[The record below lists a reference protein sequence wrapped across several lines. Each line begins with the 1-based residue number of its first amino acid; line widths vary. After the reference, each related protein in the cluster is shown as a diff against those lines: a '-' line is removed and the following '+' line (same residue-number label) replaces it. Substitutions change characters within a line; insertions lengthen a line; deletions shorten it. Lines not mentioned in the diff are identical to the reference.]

1 MPTTSPGIFGT
12 VAKRDHLSLFED
24 DTPNYEEVVDFLEF
38 KKEDVS
44 KAAGVSLGSVRY
56 DEKIPAQLRER
67 MREWANLLN
76 LVAEHFQ
83 GDGTKT
89 TLWFTMPNPLLGNI
103 PPRDMI
109 RFGRYKKLL
118 KFIVN
123 ALAENKG
130 SSRGT

>member
-1 MPTTSPGIFGT
+1 MGVMMPTTSPDIFGT
-12 VAKRDHLSLFED
+12 VARRDHLSLFED

-44 KAAGVSLGSVRY
+44 KAAGVSLSSVRY
-56 DEKIPAQLRER
+56 DEKIPVQLRER

-83 GDGTKT
+83 GDGAKT
-89 TLWFTMPNPLLGNI
+89 ALWFTMPNPLLGNI
-103 PPRDMI
+103 SPRDMI

-123 ALAENKG
+123 ALSENK
-130 SSRGT
+130 

>member
-1 MPTTSPGIFGT
+1 MPTMSPDIFGT

-24 DTPNYEEVVDFLEF
+24 DHPNCEEVVDFLKF

-44 KAAGVSLGSVRY
+44 KAAGVTLSSVRY
-56 DEKIPAQLRER
+56 DDKIPVQLRER

-83 GDGTKT
+83 GDGAKT
-89 TLWFTMPNPLLGNI
+89 ALWFTMPNPLLGNI
-103 PPRDMI
+103 SPRDMI

-123 ALAENKG
+123 ALSENK
-130 SSRGT
+130 